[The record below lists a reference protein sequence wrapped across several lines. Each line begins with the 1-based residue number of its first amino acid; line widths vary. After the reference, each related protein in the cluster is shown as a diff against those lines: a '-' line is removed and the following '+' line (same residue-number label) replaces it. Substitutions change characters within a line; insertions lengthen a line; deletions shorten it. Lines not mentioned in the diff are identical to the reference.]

1 MKKLLFAVGLTAL
14 FALSAEAGVK
24 VTKSSIT
31 FDSAPSAQEFADAKQ
46 QFKGNLNRIHL
57 RLVNCTDEALVAAVK
72 EFPGTKELSI
82 ENSPKLTSLQP
93 LSALPLKKLALRNL
107 PGVKT
112 LAPLAACR
120 KLTQLR
126 IDKVN
131 AADADLAFCK
141 DLAELKNLRIGDAP
155 ATLKSVNGV
164 EGCTRLSHFYLERP
178 AASVDLSALK
188 ACPMLG
194 SVVLRYAKE
203 FDLSPLAA
211 FPALKE
217 LSLYGSRNLDL
228 APLAGCA
235 KLKELSVY
243 GTKNIKDYNALGL
256 IKSLEKVDTG
266 LTPMRDLSWTA
277 QLPNLKKLHLFS
289 ETFDSFAPLADCAKL
304 EELRFWNLRNPSV
317 DASQF
322 ASGPLAK
329 SLKKLAF
336 AGTAVVN
343 EAQLAAFSNLK
354 ELELTSGRSRKAPS
368 ELDLAFVSSL
378 KNLEKLKI
386 LRKAAPANFAAV
398 GSCAK
403 LKDLEMVFPGAD
415 FSVAA
420 SLPALKSVT
429 VLKAD
434 KGAAEKAFTGK
445 KIRIK
450 GR

>member
-31 FDSAPSAQEFADAKQ
+31 FDAAPTAQEFADAKQ
-46 QFKGNLNRIHL
+46 QFKGKLNRIHL
-57 RLVNCTDEALVAAVK
+57 RLANCTDEALAAAAK
-72 EFPGTKELSI
+72 EFPGTTELTI
-82 ENSPKLTSLQP
+82 DKSPKLTSLQP
-93 LSALPLKKLALRNL
+93 LSALPLKKLVLRDL

-112 LAPLAACR
+112 LSPLAAC
-120 KLTQLR
+120 KMLTQLR
-126 IDKVN
+126 ISKVN
-131 AADADLAFCK
+131 FTDADLGFCK
-141 DLAELKNLRIGDAP
+141 ALAELKEIRISDVP
-155 ATLKSVNGV
+155 VTLKSAAGV
-164 EGCTRLSHFYLERP
+164 EGCGRLSHFYLERS
-178 AASVDLSALK
+178 AAPMDLSALK
-188 ACPMLG
+188 ACPKLG
-194 SVVLRYAKE
+194 SVVLRYTNGFNLAP
-203 FDLSPLAA
+203 LSV

-217 LSLYGSRNLDL
+217 LNLYGSQNLDL

-235 KLKELSVY
+235 RLKEISVY
-243 GTKNIKDYNALGL
+243 ATRNVKDYNALGL
-256 IKSLEKVDTG
+256 IKSLEKVNTG

-277 QLPNLKKLHLFS
+277 QLPNLKKLYLFS
-289 ETFDSFAPLADCAKL
+289 ETFDSFAPLANCAKL
-304 EELRFWNLRNPSV
+304 EELKLWNLKNPLV
-317 DASQF
+317 DAAQF
-322 ASGPLAK
+322 VSGPLAG

-336 AGTAVVN
+336 TGTTVAN
-343 EAQLAAFSNLK
+343 EAKLAAFSNLK
-354 ELELTSGRSRKAPS
+354 ELELTPGRSRKAPS

-386 LRKAAPANFAAV
+386 VRTAAPANFAAV

-403 LKDLEMVFPGAD
+403 LKDLEIVFPGAD

-420 SLPALKSVT
+420 SLPVLKSVT

-434 KGAAEKAFTGK
+434 KEAAEKAFRGK